1 MAQSFYMPMRGER
14 TAPIFDSNRAR
25 DLPKAF
31 TELER
36 LFRRANITDDNEKKK
51 QVVYYTDIDTEE
63 IWQYIPEFDEPTS
76 TYADFKDAIMEFY
89 PEAAEFLHS
98 ITDID
103 SLTDERQRLGMTTV
117 QDLSDYHLQ
126 FMAITTWLIKKG
138 QLCELGQKRAYIRA
152 FPAQLLPTIVTRLQV
167 NFPKH
172 HPGIP
177 YPVTE
182 VYNMAK
188 NILQGIQFTSQVQ
201 PISAPSEPTEL
212 PIQTENLAPV
222 MAELT
227 KTIIQAVKDNQQ
239 SVPTIPVQAIKTTCD
254 ITLDDRIA
262 TLEAEIFNL
271 KKATVPKPPTVSIP
285 NSRPT
290 VPAQPYQSARNIAYA
305 PPADRNLGIQDKPN
319 KEKPAEPA
327 YKTLPPVHKPTIAED
342 NYNQSMDSYHEME
355 TEVTD
360 IQPTYTT
367 EHPFFTVANTT
378 DRSRS
383 FISPKLVE
391 IFSNTPVEPIPT
403 SPDHTHSIT
412 DKLSIFLPNITN
424 NNNRQ
429 STDIQ
434 LPTNSFPTHQPDP
447 NTAEP
452 ILPPPPSTINQL
464 QSNVTN
470 PDIETEY
477 NLSVTKLQYIYL
489 PSTTDDEL
497 SKFQHLPTDD
507 KATKQIPTL
516 SNTNRPLLYP
526 SRPANQLPQ
535 KSNASPP
542 EIIYTPPKI
551 TSRNPII
558 DTPSDIIYI
567 SLFTETDKSPD

>member
-14 TAPIFDSNRAR
+14 TAPVFDSNRAR

-89 PEAAEFLHS
+89 LEAAELLYA

-103 SLTDERQRLGMTTV
+103 SLTDERQRLGMTSV
-117 QDLSDYHLQ
+117 QDLSDYYLQ

-138 QLCELGQKRAYIRA
+138 QLCKLGQKRAYIRA

-177 YPVTE
+177 YPVTD
-182 VYNMAK
+182 VYNTART
-188 NILQGIQFTSQVQ
+188 ILQGIQFTSQVQ
-201 PISAPSEPTEL
+201 PITAPSEPTEI
-212 PIQTENLAPV
+212 PIKTENLAPV
-222 MAELT
+222 MAEFT
-227 KTIIQAVKDNQQ
+227 KTIIQAVKSNQQ
-239 SVPTIPVQAIKTTCD
+239 AVPTIPVHDIKTTCD

-290 VPAQPYQSARNIAYA
+290 VPAQPYQSNRSPAYA
-305 PPADRNLGIQDKPN
+305 PPADRNFGKQEKP
-319 KEKPAEPA
+319 KKKKPAEPA
-327 YKTLPPVHKPTIAED
+327 YKTWPPVHEPTTAE
-342 NYNQSMDSYHEME
+342 NVYNPSMEDYHEME

-360 IQPTYTT
+360 IQSIYTT

-383 FISPKLVE
+383 FIPPEIVE
-391 IFSNTPVEPIPT
+391 IFSNTHRPAEQSDQDTVKPIPT
-403 SPDHTHSIT
+403 PSNHTHSIT
-412 DKLSIFLPNITN
+412 DKFPIFLPNITD
-424 NNNRQ
+424 NNRH
-429 STDIQ
+429 STDTL
-434 LPTNSFPTHQPDP
+434 LPTTKYLPPNSTPAENLDS
-447 NTAEP
+447 NTAEH
-452 ILPPPPSTINQL
+452 IPPPPISPKNHL

-470 PDIETEY
+470 PDIKTKY
-477 NLSVTKLQYIYL
+477 NLSVNKSQYIYL

-497 SKFQHLPTDD
+497 SNFQHLPTDD
-507 KATKQIPTL
+507 KATEHLPTL
-516 SNTNRPLLYP
+516 SHFNRHLKCP
-526 SRPANQLPQ
+526 SRPTNQLPR
-535 KSNASPP
+535 KTNIFPP
-542 EIIYTPPKI
+542 T
-551 TSRNPII
+551 
-558 DTPSDIIYI
+558 
-567 SLFTETDKSPD
+567 

>member
-89 PEAAEFLHS
+89 PEAAEFLYA

-117 QDLSDYHLQ
+117 QDLSEYHLQ
-126 FMAITTWLIKKG
+126 FMATTTWLIKNG

-182 VYNMAK
+182 VYNTAK
-188 NILQGIQFTSQVQ
+188 NILQGIHITSPVQ
-201 PISAPSEPTEL
+201 PITATSEPTKL
-212 PIQTENLAPV
+212 PIKTENLAPV

-227 KTIIQAVKDNQQ
+227 KTIVQAVKGNQQ
-239 SVPTIPVQAIKTTCD
+239 ATSTIPVQAIKTTCN

-290 VPAQPYQSARNIAYA
+290 VPAQPYQSNRSPAYA
-305 PPADRNLGIQDKPN
+305 PPADRNFAAQYKPN
-319 KEKPAEPA
+319 KEKQAEPA
-327 YKTLPPVHKPTIAED
+327 YKTWPPVHEPTIAED
-342 NYNQSMDSYHEME
+342 DYNQSMESYHEME

-360 IQPTYTT
+360 IQPTYTA
-367 EHPFFTVANTT
+367 EHPSFTVANTT

-383 FISPKLVE
+383 LISPELVE
-391 IFSNTPVEPIPT
+391 IFSNTHRLAEQSDQDTVKPIPT
-403 SPDHTHSIT
+403 PPDHTYSIT
-412 DKLSIFLPNITN
+412 DKHSIFLPNITN
-424 NNNRQ
+424 NNNRH
-429 STDIQ
+429 SSDTLLPTAKYI
-434 LPTNSFPTHQPDP
+434 PTNSTP
-447 NTAEP
+447 AEN
-452 ILPPPPSTINQL
+452 S
-464 QSNVTN
+464 
-470 PDIETEY
+470 D
-477 NLSVTKLQYIYL
+477 
-489 PSTTDDEL
+489 
-497 SKFQHLPTDD
+497 
-507 KATKQIPTL
+507 
-516 SNTNRPLLYP
+516 SNT
-526 SRPANQLPQ
+526 
-535 KSNASPP
+535 
-542 EIIYTPPKI
+542 EIG
-551 TSRNPII
+551 
-558 DTPSDIIYI
+558 
-567 SLFTETDKSPD
+567 

>member
-1 MAQSFYMPMRGER
+1 MAQTFYMPMRGER

-36 LFRRANITDDNEKKK
+36 LVRRANITDNNEKKK
-51 QVVYYTDIDTEE
+51 QVVYYTDIDTEQ

-89 PEAAEFLHS
+89 PEAAEFLYA
-98 ITDID
+98 ITDIN
-103 SLTDERQRLGMTTV
+103 SLTDERQRLSMASV

-138 QLCELGQKRAYIRA
+138 QLCKLGQKRAYIRA
-152 FPAQLLPTIVTRLQV
+152 FPAQLLPTIITRLRV
-167 NFPKH
+167 NFPNH
-172 HPGIP
+172 HPSIP
-177 YPVTE
+177 YPVTD
-182 VYNMAK
+182 VYNMVK

-201 PISAPSEPTEL
+201 PITAPSEPTEL

-239 SVPTIPVQAIKTTCD
+239 AVPTIPVHDIKTTCD

-271 KKATVPKPPTVSIP
+271 KKATVPKLLTVSIP

-290 VPAQPYQSARNIAYA
+290 VPAQPYQSAKSPAYA
-305 PPADRNLGIQDKPN
+305 PPADRNFSAQYKPN

-327 YKTLPPVHKPTIAED
+327 YKTPVHEPTTAED
-342 NYNQSMDSYHEME
+342 VYNQPMDSYHEMD

-360 IQPTYTT
+360 IQPTYTA

-383 FISPKLVE
+383 FISPELVE

-403 SPDHTHSIT
+403 PPDHTHPIT
-412 DKLSIFLPNITN
+412 DNLFIFLPNITDN
-424 NNNRQ
+424 NDRQ
-429 STDIQ
+429 STDTL
-434 LPTNSFPTHQPDP
+434 LPTTKYLPANSTPAENLDS
-447 NTAEP
+447 NTAEH
-452 ILPPPPSTINQL
+452 IPPPPISPKNHL
-464 QSNVTN
+464 QSNGRW
-470 PDIETEY
+470 PDSGPRY
-477 NLSVTKLQYIYL
+477 NLSVVRLQYI
-489 PSTTDDEL
+489 S
-497 SKFQHLPTDD
+497 
-507 KATKQIPTL
+507 
-516 SNTNRPLLYP
+516 LL
-526 SRPANQLPQ
+526 
-535 KSNASPP
+535 
-542 EIIYTPPKI
+542 
-551 TSRNPII
+551 
-558 DTPSDIIYI
+558 
-567 SLFTETDKSPD
+567 

>member
-1 MAQSFYMPMRGER
+1 MAQIFYMPMRGER
-14 TAPIFDSNRAR
+14 TAPIFDGTRAR

-31 TELER
+31 TDLET

-51 QVVYYTDIDTEE
+51 QVVYYTDFDTEQL
-63 IWQYIPEFDEPTS
+63 WKWIPEFNDPTS

-89 PEAAEFLHS
+89 PEAAEFLYT

-126 FMAITTWLIKKG
+126 FMAITTWLIKNG

-177 YPVTE
+177 YPVTD
-182 VYNMAK
+182 VYNTART
-188 NILQGIQFTSQVQ
+188 ILQGIQFTSQVQ
-201 PISAPSEPTEL
+201 PISATSEPTEF
-212 PIQTENLAPV
+212 PIKTENLAPV
-222 MAELT
+222 MAEFT
-227 KTIIQAVKDNQQ
+227 KTIIQAVKSNQQ
-239 SVPTIPVQAIKTTCD
+239 AVPTIPVHDIKTTCD

-305 PPADRNLGIQDKPN
+305 PPADRNFGIQDKPN
-319 KEKPAEPA
+319 KKKPAEPA
-327 YKTLPPVHKPTIAED
+327 YNTLPPVHEPTIAE
-342 NYNQSMDSYHEME
+342 NVYNRSMEDYYEME

-367 EHPFFTVANTT
+367 EHPIFTVANTT

-383 FISPKLVE
+383 FISPELVE

-403 SPDHTHSIT
+403 PPDYNHSIT
-412 DKLSIFLPNITN
+412 DKHSIFLPNITD

-429 STDIQ
+429 STD
-434 LPTNSFPTHQPDP
+434 
-447 NTAEP
+447 
-452 ILPPPPSTINQL
+452 
-464 QSNVTN
+464 
-470 PDIETEY
+470 
-477 NLSVTKLQYIYL
+477 KYL
-489 PSTTDDEL
+489 P
-497 SKFQHLPTDD
+497 
-507 KATKQIPTL
+507 A
-516 SNTNRPLLYP
+516 
-526 SRPANQLPQ
+526 
-535 KSNASPP
+535 
-542 EIIYTPPKI
+542 
-551 TSRNPII
+551 
-558 DTPSDIIYI
+558 
-567 SLFTETDKSPD
+567 